1 MRKLLLAL
9 IVGATLVSPA
19 YAGTPTTPTVV
30 LVDSGVNDS
39 LFSANIV
46 YEACFIENTTCANGK
61 NSMEGV
67 GSAQQVTTSTNA
79 EVNHGENMLSIMV
92 KVNPS
97 IKVIPI
103 KIVGV
108 TALGNP
114 YLYSLASVKS
124 SLDWVVA
131 NQAKFNIGVVNIS
144 QGAIFAGCAVPA
156 GLQQDINILQSE
168 NVQVVAATG
177 NTSNRA
183 QMFAPACLP
192 NVISVGATD
201 NPWGG
206 MQPYAWDSKA
216 NPSIGLYSNGNSSTT
231 LYSNARYFVTQLNGV
246 VKFMA
251 GTSNATA
258 AVSAWLSLNRGAN
271 WTTTYNNLITSAS
284 GTATNQWLTGHYLFI
299 NS

>member
-1 MRKLLLAL
+1 MKKVILAVAL
-9 IVGATLVSPA
+9 TVGLVSPA
-19 YAGTPTTPTVV
+19 HASAQPTVV
-30 LVDSGVNDS
+30 LIDSGVNDA
-39 LFSANIV
+39 LFSNNIV
-46 YEACFIENTTCANGK
+46 HEVCFIENTTCANGQH
-61 NSMEGV
+61 SMEGV

-79 EVNHGENMLSIMV
+79 DVNHGEQMLSIMV
-92 KVNPS
+92 KVNPNVQ
-97 IKVIPI
+97 VIPI

-114 YLYSLASVKS
+114 YLYSLASIKT

-131 NQAKFNIGVVNIS
+131 NQAKYNIGVVSIS

-156 GLQQDINILQSE
+156 GLQDDINILQGE

-177 NTSNRA
+177 NTSNRT
-183 QMFAPACLP
+183 QVFAPACLP

-206 MQPYAWDSKA
+206 SQPYAWDSNAK
-216 NPSIGLYSNGNSSTT
+216 PTIGLYSNGNSQTT
-231 LYSNARYFVTQLNGV
+231 LYSNARYFVTNPNGTI
-246 VKFMA
+246 KFMT

-258 AVSAWLSLNRGAN
+258 AVSAWLALNRGAN
-271 WTTTYNNLITSAS
+271 WTTTYNNLIASAS
-284 GTATNQWLTGHYLFI
+284 GTATNQWLSGHYLFI

>member
-9 IVGATLVSPA
+9 VVGATLVSPA
-19 YAGTPTTPTVV
+19 HASAQPTVV
-30 LVDSGVNDS
+30 LIDSGVNDS
-39 LFSANIV
+39 LFSSNIV
-46 YEACFIENTTCANGK
+46 HEVCFIENTSCSNGK
-61 NSMEGV
+61 SSMEGV
-67 GSAQQVTTSTNA
+67 GAAQQVTTSTNA
-79 EVNHGENMLSIMV
+79 EVNHGEQMLSIMV

-97 IKVIPI
+97 IQVIPI

-114 YLYSLASVKS
+114 YLYSLASIKT

-131 NQAKFNIGVVNIS
+131 NQAKYNIGVVNIS

-156 GLQQDINILQSE
+156 GLQDDINTLQGE

-177 NTSNRA
+177 NTSNRT
-183 QMFAPACLP
+183 QVFAPACLP

-206 MQPYAWDSKA
+206 MQPYAWDPKA
-216 NPSIGLYSNGNSSTT
+216 SPAIGLYSNGNAQTT
-231 LYSNARYFVTQLNGV
+231 LYSNARYFVTNDNGS

-271 WTTTYNNLITSAS
+271 WTATYNNLLTSAS
-284 GTATNQWLTGHYLFI
+284 GTAKNQWLSGRYLFI

>member
-1 MRKLLLAL
+1 MKKVVALLGLAL
-9 IVGATLVSPA
+9 STLVTPA
-19 YAGTPTTPTVV
+19 HADTQPTVV
-30 LVDSGVNDS
+30 LIDSGVNDS
-39 LFSANIV
+39 LYSSNIV
-46 YEACFIENTTCANGK
+46 YEACFIENTTCDNGK
-61 NSMEGV
+61 SSMEGV
-67 GSAQQVTTSTNA
+67 GSAQQSPSKNG
-79 EVNHGENMLSIMV
+79 EVNHGEQMLSIMV

-97 IKVIPI
+97 VRVIPI
-103 KIVGV
+103 KIMGV

-114 YLYSLASVKS
+114 YIYSLASIKT

-131 NQAKFNIGVVNIS
+131 NQAKYNIGVVNIS

-156 GLQQDINILQSE
+156 GLAEDINALKAQ

-177 NTSNRA
+177 NTSNRT

-216 NPSIGLYSNGNSSTT
+216 SPTIGLYSNGNAQTT
-231 LYSNARYFVTQLNGV
+231 LYSNARYFVTNLDGST
-246 VKFMA
+246 KFMA

-258 AVSAWLSLNRGAN
+258 AVSAWLALNRKSD
-271 WTTTYNNLITSAS
+271 WTSTYNNLLTSAS
-284 GTATNQWLTGHYLFI
+284 GTAKNTWLSGHYLFI